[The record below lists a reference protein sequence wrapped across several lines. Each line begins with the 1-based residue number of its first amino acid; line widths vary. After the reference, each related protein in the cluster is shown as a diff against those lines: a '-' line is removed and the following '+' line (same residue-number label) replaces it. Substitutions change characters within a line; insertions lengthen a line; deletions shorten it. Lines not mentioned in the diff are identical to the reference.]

1 MKIYPLIF
9 HPFWIY
15 IDWQYTVH
23 NKALP
28 VRQGL
33 EYGEIVYRSSVTSPL
48 NVLVEPSRNTIVT
61 R

>member
-15 IDWQYTVH
+15 TDWLYPVH

-28 VRQGL
+28 IRQGL
-33 EYGEIVYRSSVTSPL
+33 EYGEIVYRNSVTSPL